1 MNAEYTIVLPHDDAC
16 ALIRG
21 EVPHDVMVACISAV
35 RSLART
41 PEDVI
46 RDMRERQRPLL
57 DVPRRRR
64 AGR

>member
-1 MNAEYTIVLPHDDAC
+1 MTREYTLIIPHDDAC
-16 ALIRG
+16 ALIAG
-21 EVPHDVMVACISAV
+21 TVPHDVMVACISAV

-46 RDMRERQRPLL
+46 RDMRERQLPLL